1 MLHGLT
7 AAWAIVIGLILIVLA
22 MLSLGQSARARRHSG
37 LPAGQVL
44 LSDMS
49 GARRGRPLYS
59 PRYRLTG
66 TPDYIISTRD
76 GPVPVEV
83 KSGVAGSEPHESH
96 LLQLLAY
103 CLLIEE
109 AEGRPPPYGLLIYS
123 TGTFRVDYSPQMR
136 ARLLSVISE
145 MRQATAQAEVSR
157 NHDHKGKCRTCS
169 YRSICDQSLWGAG
182 RNRGPRS
189 GGSIL

>member
-1 MLHGLT
+1 MGHCHRSYPYCAGD
-7 AAWAIVIGLILIVLA
+7 AGSGAIG
-22 MLSLGQSARARRHSG
+22 ARPQAQR
-37 LPAGQVL
+37 PAGRPGT

-123 TGTFRVDYSPQMR
+123 TGTFRVDYSPRMR
-136 ARLLSVISE
+136 AHLLGVISD
-145 MRQATAQAEVSR
+145 MRQATARAEVPR
-157 NHDHKGKCRTCS
+157 NHSHEGRCRACG
-169 YRSICDQSLWGAG
+169 YRSVCDQSLWWKG
-182 RNRGPRS
+182 RNYGARRGD
-189 GGSIL
+189 LVC